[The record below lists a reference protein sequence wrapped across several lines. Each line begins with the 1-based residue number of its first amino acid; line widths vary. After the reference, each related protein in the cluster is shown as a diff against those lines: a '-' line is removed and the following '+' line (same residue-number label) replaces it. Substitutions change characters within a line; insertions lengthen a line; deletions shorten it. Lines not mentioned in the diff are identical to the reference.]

1 MVNFPELQARIKD
14 YFRFNK
20 KEAVGLA
27 FAIVI
32 TALIFSFR
40 DWGEEQFNL
49 MVGLKNLFLVLIL
62 AAFSFFFK
70 FSCQKLIAL
79 KEGYKAEFKI
89 WWAGLLIAVVVA
101 VISNGKVPL
110 VLVGAAVTSLMV
122 RQRLGEF
129 RYGYSHFQNALISLW
144 GILGSLLAALLF
156 AVGLYFFPENF
167 FLGKGLAL
175 NLIMAFCSLLPVPY
189 LEGLQIYFGSYK
201 LYLVTI
207 LIVFLFAALLV
218 TQTTAGLIIAIVA
231 ASLSGI
237 FFILK
242 SSEK

>member
-20 KEAVGLA
+20 KEVVGLA
-27 FAIVI
+27 FAMVI

-49 MVGLKNLFLVLIL
+49 LVGLKNLFLVLIL
-62 AAFSFFFK
+62 VVFSFIFR
-70 FSCQKLIAL
+70 FSCQKIHAL
-79 KEGYKAEFKI
+79 KEGYTAEFKI
-89 WWAGLLIAVVVA
+89 WWAGLLIALVIA
-101 VISNGKVPL
+101 VISNGKIPL
-110 VLVGAAVTSLMV
+110 VLVGVVATSLMV

-144 GILGSLLAALLF
+144 GILGNLLAAIVF

-167 FLGKGLAL
+167 FFGKGLEL

-207 LIVFLFAALLV
+207 LIVFLVAALLV